1 MQRSI
6 GHKSASTQQ
15 PQRAAQ
21 QHGSTARPGFC
32 PALQQRSSARR
43 GVREQQSAWQ
53 PGNSRALVTVATAA
67 AARPTLDPT
76 VHSYREP
83 SQWPTEDEMQLAQ
96 HDLAKQP
103 YVDLVVAGAGPAGV
117 AVAERVARAGFS
129 VCVVDAE
136 PLAHWPNNY
145 GVWVDEF
152 TGRQAAGHL
161 LHGPQRTVHGPPHG
175 KAAQVMRHAC
185 QKTASKQLSK
195 TPATQQGHGLH
206 GRLRGVCLQNLC
218 LSTCSQ
224 HVLPTHMQ
232 PACLPC
238 TRSLRPPITRPS
250 PPHTSHIHQLLTHH
264 TSLTSSH
271 MTQRSPNY
279 SHELFDLAWARL
291 G

>member
-1 MQRSI
+1 
-6 GHKSASTQQ
+6 
-15 PQRAAQ
+15 
-21 QHGSTARPGFC
+21 
-32 PALQQRSSARR
+32 
-43 GVREQQSAWQ
+43 
-53 PGNSRALVTVATAA
+53 
-67 AARPTLDPT
+67 
-76 VHSYREP
+76 
-83 SQWPTEDEMQLAQ
+83 MQLAQ

-152 TGRQAAGHL
+152 TGGQAAGHL
-161 LHGPQRTVHGPPHG
+161 LHGPPCTVPQRMHGT
-175 KAAQVMRHAC
+175 AAQVMRHAC
-185 QKTASKQLSK
+185 QESASKQLSK

-206 GRLRGVCLQNLC
+206 GRLRGVCLQNL
-218 LSTCSQ
+218 L
-224 HVLPTHMQ
+224 
-232 PACLPC
+232 PACP
-238 TRSLRPPITRPS
+238 TY
-250 PPHTSHIHQLLTHH
+250 PHAAWLLAVCREYAPTYY

-271 MTQRSPNY
+271 ITHPSTAYISHVPRLLTHYTSLTSSHITQRSPNY